1 MPLTNP
7 LPRLRAALRFAR
19 GLRRGVA
26 RGDFFP
32 DRGTPPMPA
41 PGGSEAPP
49 PPGPRNE
56 AGRFV
61 TLRHA
66 LGPSALPTSV
76 SVLHL
81 TDLHVRGPGPW
92 LDALC
97 AALRAA
103 PPADL
108 LCLTGD
114 LVTRGWTAP
123 AVDQLLAALPPARLG
138 RFAVMGNWEHW
149 AGLRPPGWGDR
160 LAAAG
165 VQLLHNRWVDVG
177 PLIVA
182 GTDDHLAGAADP
194 VAALAGRPPG
204 KPTVTLTHSPAFF
217 DQLRGPDLLLTL
229 AGHSHAGQV
238 RAPVL
243 GALWAPMGTGRYVA
257 GWYRQ
262 GDHHLHVGRGL
273 GWSIA
278 PVRWGCPPELSWI
291 RLGPAGSE
299 APAHVD
305 VG

>member
-1 MPLTNP
+1 MAFRETIPGVWQSGVGRRPSLVMLHGWGGTGPANFGFAAEV
-7 LPRLRAALRFAR
+7 LSRDWHVTAVDLAGHGHGTRLAS
-19 GLRRGVA
+19 GE
-26 RGDFFP
+26 
-32 DRGTPPMPA
+32 
-41 PGGSEAPP
+41 GS
-49 PPGPRNE
+49 
-56 AGRFV
+56 V
-61 TLRHA
+61 
-66 LGPSALPTSV
+66 
-76 SVLHL
+76 
-81 TDLHVRGPGPW
+81 
-92 LDALC
+92 
-97 AALRAA
+97 
-103 PPADL
+103 
-108 LCLTGD
+108 GD
-114 LVTRGWTAP
+114 LA
-123 AVDQLLAALPPARLG
+123 ADVD
-138 RFAVMGNWEHW
+138 
-149 AGLRPPGWGDR
+149 DR

-194 VAALAGRPPG
+194 VAALAGRPAG
-204 KPTVTLTHSPAFF
+204 KPTLTLTHSPAFF

-257 GWYRQ
+257 GWYRR

-291 RLGPAGSE
+291 RLGPGGSE